1 MAEKNF
7 LTKEWYEKL
16 LEELKDLKEE
26 KLPSILSKLKEAA
39 WHWDISENA
48 EYETAMAEKDLIE
61 SRISQLE
68 ELLDNVEIIKSD
80 KKSASEVRYS
90 SKVVLEDEKWKQY
103 EYVVVGSWEVNVL
116 EWTISFES
124 PVWVAIKG
132 KKEWDTVS
140 VRSPRGRM
148 KMKILKIS

>member
-1 MAEKNF
+1 MPEKNF

-90 SKVVLEDEKWKQY
+90 SKVLLEDEKWKQY

-116 EWTISFES
+116 EWTISFDS